1 MTHICD
7 EKERPSY
14 VLREM
19 GRHPYISEGREIGW
33 DREREGERERERERG
48 EREGGRGVECWMGD
62 GVASRRWWERPTRVG
77 TAMLSIRV
85 GMCFCVCLCVIDLSG
100 RIHG

>member
-1 MTHICD
+1 
-7 EKERPSY
+7 
-14 VLREM
+14 M
-19 GRHPYISEGREIGW
+19 GQK
-33 DREREGERERERERG
+33 ERG

-62 GVASRRWWERPTRVG
+62 GVASRRWWERPTRQTKGG

-85 GMCFCVCLCVIDLSG
+85 GFLCVIDLSG

>member
-1 MTHICD
+1 M
-7 EKERPSY
+7 
-14 VLREM
+14 
-19 GRHPYISEGREIGW
+19 
-33 DREREGERERERERG
+33 
-48 EREGGRGVECWMGD
+48 VECWMGD
-62 GVASRRWWERPTRVG
+62 GVASRRWWERPTRQTEGG

>member
-1 MTHICD
+1 M
-7 EKERPSY
+7 
-14 VLREM
+14 M
-19 GRHPYISEGREIGW
+19 G
-33 DREREGERERERERG
+33 ERERG
-48 EREGGRGVECWMGD
+48 EREGGRGRERGRVLDGCWMGD
-62 GVASRRWWERPTRVG
+62 GVASRRWWERPTRQTEGG